1 MAVQNIWKSTPST
14 SHEYLRDTLSFRYQ
28 ECKSCRNRTELT
40 CIKCGFCYS
49 CHWKKEELEKKKEIQ
64 SKPLITKVK
73 YSYSSIP
80 SSSTK
85 TTRMMMMMTTT
96 PQSGESVSMQQQ
108 QQQQPSSSEPAK
120 VIDVFGQESEPICN
134 YYRCHHK
141 FSFHSLNSHIC
152 HCKHPK
158 NSTIGVSKS
167 IHER

>member
-1 MAVQNIWKSTPST
+1 MAAQNIWNISSTA
-14 SHEYLRDTLSFRYQ
+14 HEYLRDTLSFRYQ

-49 CHWKKEELEKKKEIQ
+49 CHWKKEELEKKKIQ
-64 SKPLITKVK
+64 FKPLITEMK
-73 YSYSSIP
+73 YSYSSTS

-85 TTRMMMMMTTT
+85 TMMMTT
-96 PQSGESVSMQQQ
+96 QSGESVLMQQQ
-108 QQQQPSSSEPAK
+108 QQSEPAK

-141 FSFHSLNSHIC
+141 FSFHRLNSHTC
-152 HCKHPK
+152 HCKHPT
-158 NSTIGVSKS
+158 NSTTGVSKS

>member
-1 MAVQNIWKSTPST
+1 MAAQSIWKNTPST

-49 CHWKKEELEKKKEIQ
+49 CHWKKEELEKKKIQ
-64 SKPLITKVK
+64 SKPLITEMK
-73 YSYSSIP
+73 YSYSSTS

-85 TTRMMMMMTTT
+85 TMMMTT
-96 PQSGESVSMQQQ
+96 QSGESVLMQKQLQ
-108 QQQQPSSSEPAK
+108 SEPAK

-141 FSFHSLNSHIC
+141 FSFHRLNSHTC
-152 HCKHPK
+152 HCKHPT
-158 NSTIGVSKS
+158 NSTTGVSKVSKS

>member
-1 MAVQNIWKSTPST
+1 MAAQSIWKNTPST

-49 CHWKKEELEKKKEIQ
+49 CHWKKEELEKKKIQ
-64 SKPLITKVK
+64 SKPLITEMK
-73 YSYSSIP
+73 YSYSSTS

-85 TTRMMMMMTTT
+85 TMMMTT
-96 PQSGESVSMQQQ
+96 QSGESVLMQQQ
-108 QQQQPSSSEPAK
+108 QQSEPAK

-141 FSFHSLNSHIC
+141 FSFHRLSNHTC
-152 HCKHPK
+152 HCKHPT
-158 NSTIGVSKS
+158 NSTTGVSKN

>member
-1 MAVQNIWKSTPST
+1 MAAQNIWNISSTA
-14 SHEYLRDTLSFRYQ
+14 HEYLRDTLSFRYQ

-49 CHWKKEELEKKKEIQ
+49 CHWKKEELEKKKIQ
-64 SKPLITKVK
+64 SKPLITEMK
-73 YSYSSIP
+73 YSYSSTS

-85 TTRMMMMMTTT
+85 TMMMTT
-96 PQSGESVSMQQQ
+96 QSGESVLMQQQ
-108 QQQQPSSSEPAK
+108 QQQQSEPAK

-141 FSFHSLNSHIC
+141 FSFHRLNSHTC
-152 HCKHPK
+152 HCKHPT
-158 NSTIGVSKS
+158 NSTTGVSKS

>member
-1 MAVQNIWKSTPST
+1 MAARNISKSTSPS

-28 ECKSCRNRTELT
+28 ECKSCRNRTELA

-49 CHWKKEELEKKKEIQ
+49 CHWKREELEKKKFQ
-64 SKPLITKVK
+64 FKPLITEVK
-73 YSYSSIP
+73 YSYSPST

-85 TTRMMMMMTTT
+85 TIMTTL
-96 PQSGESVSMQQQ
+96 SGESVLLQQKQQKQQKQQQ
-108 QQQQPSSSEPAK
+108 SGQAK
-120 VIDVFGQESEPICN
+120 VIDVFGQKSEPICN

-141 FSFHSLNSHIC
+141 FSFHSLNSHTC
-152 HCKHPK
+152 HCKHPQ

>member
-1 MAVQNIWKSTPST
+1 MLLTLLVLYINRAAMAVQNIWKSTPST

-49 CHWKKEELEKKKEIQ
+49 CHWKKEELEKKKKIQ

-85 TTRMMMMMTTT
+85 TDDDDDDDTSIWRVSVNATATTT
-96 PQSGESVSMQQQ
+96 
-108 QQQQPSSSEPAK
+108 
-120 VIDVFGQESEPICN
+120 II
-134 YYRCHHK
+134 R
-141 FSFHSLNSHIC
+141 
-152 HCKHPK
+152 
-158 NSTIGVSKS
+158 TSKGN
-167 IHER
+167 

>member
-1 MAVQNIWKSTPST
+1 MLLTLLVLYTNRAGNGCPKYMEGYTLNI
-14 SHEYLRDTLSFRYQ
+14 HEYLRDTLSFRYQ

-49 CHWKKEELEKKKEIQ
+49 SHWKKEELEKKKKIQ

-85 TTRMMMMMTTT
+85 TMTMMMTTT

-108 QQQQPSSSEPAK
+108 HHHQNQQ
-120 VIDVFGQESEPICN
+120 
-134 YYRCHHK
+134 R
-141 FSFHSLNSHIC
+141 
-152 HCKHPK
+152 
-158 NSTIGVSKS
+158 
-167 IHER
+167 

>member
-1 MAVQNIWKSTPST
+1 MVARNIWKGTPLP
-14 SHEYLRDTLSFRYQ
+14 HDYLRDTLSVRYQ
-28 ECKSCRNRTELT
+28 ECTSCRNRTELT

-49 CHWKKEELEKKKEIQ
+49 CHWKREELEKKEKEYEIR
-64 SKPLITKVK
+64 SKPLITEVN
-73 YSYSSIP
+73 YSYSTTS

-85 TTRMMMMMTTT
+85 TMIMMTT
-96 PQSGESVSMQQQ
+96 QSGESVLMKQQQ
-108 QQQQPSSSEPAK
+108 SEPTK

-141 FSFHSLNSHIC
+141 FSYHSLNSHTC

-158 NSTIGVSKS
+158 NDTIGVSKS

>member
-1 MAVQNIWKSTPST
+1 MAAQSIWKNTPST
-14 SHEYLRDTLSFRYQ
+14 FPHEYLRDTLSFRYQ

-49 CHWKKEELEKKKEIQ
+49 CHWKKEELEKKEKEEEIQ

-73 YSYSSIP
+73 YSYSSTP

-85 TTRMMMMMTTT
+85 TMMTMTT
-96 PQSGESVSMQQQ
+96 QSRESVLMQQQ
-108 QQQQPSSSEPAK
+108 QQQSESSK

-141 FSFHSLNSHIC
+141 FSLHSLNSHNTC

-158 NSTIGVSKS
+158 NDTIGISKS

>member
-40 CIKCGFCYS
+40 CVKCGFCYS
-49 CHWKKEELEKKKEIQ
+49 CHWKKEELEKKKKIQ

-73 YSYSSIP
+73 YFYSSIP

-85 TTRMMMMMTTT
+85 TMTMMMTTL
-96 PQSGESVSMQQQ
+96 QSGESVSMQHQQ
-108 QQQQPSSSEPAK
+108 QQQQQQSSEPAK

>member
-49 CHWKKEELEKKKEIQ
+49 CHWKKEELEKKKKEIQ

-85 TTRMMMMMTTT
+85 TTMMMTT

-108 QQQQPSSSEPAK
+108 QQQQQSSEPAK

>member
-1 MAVQNIWKSTPST
+1 MVALNKWKVTALT
-14 SHEYLRDTLSFRYQ
+14 HDYLRDTLLVRYQ
-28 ECKSCRNRTELT
+28 ECTSCRNRTQLT

-49 CHWKKEELEKKKEIQ
+49 CHWKKEELEKKEKEQEIQ
-64 SKPLITKVK
+64 SKPLLITEVK
-73 YSYSSIP
+73 YSYSSTQ

-85 TTRMMMMMTTT
+85 TMIMITT
-96 PQSGESVSMQQQ
+96 QSRESMLMKGQQQ
-108 QQQQPSSSEPAK
+108 QQQSEPTK

-141 FSFHSLNSHIC
+141 FSYHSLNSHNTC

-158 NSTIGVSKS
+158 NDTIGISKS

>member
-1 MAVQNIWKSTPST
+1 MLLTLLVLYINRAAMAVQNIWKSTPST

-49 CHWKKEELEKKKEIQ
+49 CHWKKEELEKKKKIQ

-85 TTRMMMMMTTT
+85 TMTMMMTTT
-96 PQSGESVSMQQQ
+96 PQSGESVSMQQHNNNHHQNQ
-108 QQQQPSSSEPAK
+108 Q
-120 VIDVFGQESEPICN
+120 
-134 YYRCHHK
+134 R
-141 FSFHSLNSHIC
+141 
-152 HCKHPK
+152 
-158 NSTIGVSKS
+158 
-167 IHER
+167 

>member
-1 MAVQNIWKSTPST
+1 MAAQNIWNISSTA
-14 SHEYLRDTLSFRYQ
+14 HEYLRDTLSFRYQ

-49 CHWKKEELEKKKEIQ
+49 CHWKKEELEKKKIQ
-64 SKPLITKVK
+64 SKPLITEMK
-73 YSYSSIP
+73 YSYSSTS

-85 TTRMMMMMTTT
+85 TMMMTT
-96 PQSGESVSMQQQ
+96 QSGESVLMQQQ
-108 QQQQPSSSEPAK
+108 QQSETAK

-141 FSFHSLNSHIC
+141 FSFHRLNSHTC
-152 HCKHPK
+152 HCKHPT
-158 NSTIGVSKS
+158 NSTTGVSKS

>member
-1 MAVQNIWKSTPST
+1 MVFVIV
-14 SHEYLRDTLSFRYQ
+14 
-28 ECKSCRNRTELT
+28 
-40 CIKCGFCYS
+40 
-49 CHWKKEELEKKKEIQ
+49 CHWKKEELEKKKKIQ

-80 SSSTK
+80 SSGTK
-85 TTRMMMMMTTT
+85 TTMMMTTT

-108 QQQQPSSSEPAK
+108 QQQSSSEPAK

-158 NSTIGVSKS
+158 NRYYRGIKKYP
-167 IHER
+167 

>member
-1 MAVQNIWKSTPST
+1 MAAQNVWNISSTA
-14 SHEYLRDTLSFRYQ
+14 HEYLRDTLSFRYQ

-49 CHWKKEELEKKKEIQ
+49 CHWKKEELEKKKIQ
-64 SKPLITKVK
+64 SKPLITEMK
-73 YSYSSIP
+73 YSYSSTS

-85 TTRMMMMMTTT
+85 TMMMTT
-96 PQSGESVSMQQQ
+96 QSRESVLMQQQ
-108 QQQQPSSSEPAK
+108 QQQSEPAK

-141 FSFHSLNSHIC
+141 FSFHRLNSHTC
-152 HCKHPK
+152 HCKHPT
-158 NSTIGVSKS
+158 NSTTGVSKS